1 MRYFQ
6 VCEPSEE
13 DPSVPVFLTYSED
26 NIREEYYPYW
36 QSEMEKKFGPG
47 TYPFEDCLEEWIV
60 VNWAVEVKQV

>member
-6 VCEPSEE
+6 VCEPSEK
-13 DPSVPVFLTYSED
+13 DSSVPVFLTYSED

-36 QSEMEKKFGPG
+36 QSAMEKKFGPG
-47 TYPFEDCLEEWIV
+47 TYSFEDCLEEWIV